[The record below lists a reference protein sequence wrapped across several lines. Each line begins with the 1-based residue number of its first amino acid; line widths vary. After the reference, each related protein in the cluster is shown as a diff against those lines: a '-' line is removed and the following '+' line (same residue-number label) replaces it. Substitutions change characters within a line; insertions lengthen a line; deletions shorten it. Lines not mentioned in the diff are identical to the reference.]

1 MSQAVLFQTR
11 PRKVRVAASV
21 AAVVLVAVFAVVG
34 ALLRDTPTGVIFQ
47 VSDQIAMV
55 GIGLLLGIGAL
66 LFTRPRVRAD
76 NEGVEVRN
84 VVGTRRFDW
93 SLVEGVSFP
102 DGSAWAR
109 LDLPDDEYVP
119 IMAVQAIDGD
129 HAVAATRELRR
140 IHREST
146 SD

>member
-1 MSQAVLFQTR
+1 VSQAVLFQAR
-11 PRKVRVAASV
+11 PRKVRWA
-21 AAVVLVAVFAVVG
+21 AAVVAVLLIAVFSVVG

-55 GIGLLLGIGAL
+55 GIGVLLGSGAL
-66 LFTRPRVRAD
+66 LFARPRVRAD
-76 NEGVEVRN
+76 AEGIEVRN
-84 VVGTRRFDW
+84 VAGTRRFDW

-119 IMAVQAIDGD
+119 IMAVQAIDGR
-129 HAVAATRELRR
+129 HAVVATRELRR